1 MDNHKQ
7 LFEVPSIAMGLLE
20 QKLAKLAKKAKK
32 AGTSDIKLVRVG
44 RRTEK
49 DGTQI
54 CIVAIEGEPVK
65 YEGYTFLARLD
76 HNVDPSGESN
86 IVYSMPGEEL
96 TVAQRSLGANC
107 EHCGWKR
114 RRKDTFIMRKD
125 DDGSFIQVGRTCL
138 KDFFGHDPAELVRR
152 AQYITRVIDECRN
165 AEHPS
170 EAYLV
175 NRRTV
180 DMLTFL
186 AYVVSAIE
194 VNGWTSGKDA
204 FGDADKKSTRDQAAD
219 TMFLWPYPDPAERPT
234 KEQVVYAEKVIA
246 WVKTLDPTKSDF
258 NFNMTQ
264 LAKIEIIDY
273 KSTGI
278 VAAMVFCYNRHLEN
292 EVTKSTAPD
301 LTSSEYQGNL
311 LSRLDLDVTVLSSR
325 WHEGQFGSYSITR
338 MLDADGNL
346 FVSFGQYHADP
357 GTEVSIRGT
366 VKRHQ
371 DYNGVKQTI
380 LSRVTRFSAVL
391 RAAK

>member
-7 LFEVPSIAMGLLE
+7 LFEVPSIAMGMLQ
-20 QKLAKLAKKAKK
+20 QKLDKLSKKAKK
-32 AGTSDIKLVRVG
+32 AGTSDIKLVRVA
-44 RRTEK
+44 RRTEE

-54 CIVAIEGEPVK
+54 CIVAVEGEPVK
-65 YEGYTFLARLD
+65 YEGYTFMGRLD
-76 HNVDPSGESN
+76 HNIDPSGDSN
-86 IVYSMPGEEL
+86 IVYMMPGEEL
-96 TVAQRSLGANC
+96 NETQRSLGADCN
-107 EHCGWKR
+107 HCGWKR
-114 RRKDTFIMRKD
+114 NRKDTFILRKD
-125 DDGSFIQVGRTCL
+125 EDGSTIQVGRTCL

-180 DMLTFL
+180 DLVTFL
-186 AYVVSAIE
+186 AYVVSAVE
-194 VNGWTSGKDA
+194 ENGWTSGKDA
-204 FGDADKKSTRDQAAD
+204 FGDPGKKSSRDQAAD
-219 TMFLWPYPDPAERPT
+219 TMFHWPYPDPAERPT
-234 KEQVVYAEKVIA
+234 KEQVEYAEKVVA
-246 WVKTLDPTKSDF
+246 WVTTLDPNKSDF

-292 EVTKSTAPD
+292 EVKKAANPKDD
-301 LTSSEYQGNL
+301 LTGSEYQGEEKE
-311 LSRLDLDVTVLSSR
+311 RLQLDVTVLSSR

-338 MLDADGNL
+338 MLSADGNL

-357 GTEVSIRGT
+357 GTTVTIRGT

-371 DYNGVKQTI
+371 EYNGVKQTI
-380 LSRVTRFSAVL
+380 LGRVMV
-391 RAAK
+391 AK

>member
-1 MDNHKQ
+1 MSMDNHKE
-7 LFEVPSIAMGLLE
+7 LFEVPAIAMGLLQ
-20 QKLAKLAKKAKK
+20 QKLDKLSKKAKK
-32 AGTSDIKLVRVG
+32 TGTSEIKLVRVA

-65 YEGYTFLARLD
+65 YKGYTFLARLD

-96 TVAQRSLGANC
+96 TEAQRSLGANC

-125 DDGSFIQVGRTCL
+125 ADGSFLQVGRTCL

-152 AQYITRVIDECRN
+152 AQYITRVIDEVRK
-165 AEHPS
+165 AEHPT
-170 EAYLV
+170 EAYLI

-180 DMLTFL
+180 DMVTFL
-186 AYVVSAIE
+186 SYVVSAIE
-194 VNGWTSGKDA
+194 ENGWTSGKDA
-204 FGDADKKSTRDQAAD
+204 FGDSDKMSSRDQAANA
-219 TMFLWPYPDPAERPT
+219 MFRWPRPDPAERPT
-234 KEQVVYAEKVIA
+234 KEQVEYAETVIEY
-246 WVKTLDPTKSDF
+246 VKTLDATMSDF

-292 EVTKSTAPD
+292 EVKKSTAPD
-301 LTSSEYQGNL
+301 LSSSAYVGAEKE
-311 LSRLDLDVTVLSSR
+311 RLNIDATVLSSR
-325 WHEGQFGSYSITR
+325 WHDGQFGSYSITR
-338 MLDADGNL
+338 MLDAAGNL

-357 GTEVSIRGT
+357 GDNVSVRGT

-371 DYNGVKQTI
+371 DYNGVKQTV
-380 LSRVTRFSAVL
+380 LGRVMAV
-391 RAAK
+391 K